1 MRQGLCRL
9 AGIGAETAFERRQ
22 DPSWPR
28 LQSRAKRHS
37 PAAYHGRHVAIELD
51 GPKIDLRNIV
61 ASPHAGAQATD
72 AGGNR
77 IGQQD
82 GPDDLGDVD
91 ETGRLSNPGNGNR
104 RLIERLRKAQAG
116 KGE

>member
-37 PAAYHGRHVAIELD
+37 PVAYHGRNVAIELD
-51 GPKIDLRNIV
+51 GPKIDPRNIV
-61 ASPHAGAQATD
+61 ASAHAGAQATD

-82 GPDDLGDVD
+82 GPDDLGDV
-91 ETGRLSNPGNGNR
+91 EQAGRLSNPGNGNR
-104 RLIERLRKAQAG
+104 RLTERLRKAQAG

>member
-28 LQSRAKRHS
+28 LQGWAERYS
-37 PAAYHGRHVAIELD
+37 PAAYHGSNVAIELD
-51 GPKIDLRNIV
+51 GPKIDPRNIV

-72 AGGNR
+72 ACGNR

-82 GPDDLGDVD
+82 GSDDLGDVD

-104 RLIERLRKAQAG
+104 RHVERLRKAQAG